1 MAGHGGARSSATY
14 RGHGG
19 DSNGL
24 RALTLARE
32 ATMAGLGGRGD
43 GGGAMGEMGCWV
55 VSCGQHASMAEAH
68 GDGDDAL
75 FHFGER
81 GRAR

>member
-32 ATMAGLGGRGD
+32 ATMAGREGRGE
-43 GGGAMGEMGCWV
+43 GGGTMCIMDWSEVRRWW
-55 VSCGQHASMAEAH
+55 HASMTEVRGNGNDDTLLLPPREAE
-68 GDGDDAL
+68 
-75 FHFGER
+75 
-81 GRAR
+81 